1 MKRYDA
7 LQKIAKLVTP
17 EDYVVTSV
25 GTIKNEWYSVSPG
38 DGTFFLSL
46 MGGVV
51 PFAFGLAV
59 ALPHRRVIAF
69 DTDGGCLMNPG
80 ALCTMANE
88 LPPNL
93 TILVFDNGMYE
104 GVGGHPTHTSRNV
117 DLERLAAGAG
127 IPTTGT
133 ARDPETLSKVVAM
146 MLADDKIG
154 FLNLKIERGVFRD
167 YPRDRVK
174 VSDGIE
180 DKYKF
185 IRHVERQERVKIKP
199 QYIED

>member
-7 LQKIAKLVTP
+7 IQRIAKLLTP

-25 GTIKNEWYSVSPG
+25 GTIKNEWFSVSPTEG
-38 DGTFFLSL
+38 SFFLSL

-51 PFAFGLAV
+51 PFAYGLSV
-59 ALPHRRVIAF
+59 ALPHRRVVAF

-93 TILVFDNGMYE
+93 TILVFDNGIYE
-104 GVGGHPTHTSRNV
+104 GVGGHPTHTSKNV
-117 DLERLAAGAG
+117 DLEKLAAGAG
-127 IPTTGT
+127 IPTTAT
-133 ARDPETLSKVVAM
+133 ARDPDAVTKIMSAM
-146 MLADDKIG
+146 LTDGKLG
-154 FLNLKIERGVFRD
+154 FLNLKIEPGVFRD
-167 YPRDRVK
+167 FPADRIK

-199 QYIED
+199 QYIEN

>member
-7 LQKIAKLVTP
+7 LQRIAKLVTA

-25 GTIKNEWYSVSPG
+25 GTIKNEWYSVAPG

-51 PFAFGLAV
+51 PFAYGLSL

-93 TILVFDNGMYE
+93 TILVFDNAMYE

-127 IPTTGT
+127 IPITGT
-133 ARDPETLSKVVAM
+133 ARDPESLAKHLSA

-154 FLNLKIERGVFRD
+154 FLNLKVQPGVFRD
-167 YPRDRVK
+167 FPPDRVK

-185 IRHVERQERVKIKP
+185 IRHVERQERVSIKP
-199 QYIED
+199 HYIQD

>member
-7 LQKIAKLVTP
+7 LQQIAKLVSP

-117 DLERLAAGAG
+117 DLERLASGAG

-133 ARDPETLSKVVAM
+133 ARDPQTLSKVMAE
-146 MLADDKIG
+146 MLTDNKIG
-154 FLNLKIERGVFRD
+154 FLNLKIEPGVFRD

-185 IRHVERQERVKIKP
+185 IRHVERQERLKIKP

>member
-7 LQKIAKLVTP
+7 LKQIAKLLTA

-25 GTIKNEWYSVSPG
+25 GTIKNEWYSVSPSEG
-38 DGTFFLSL
+38 SFFLSL

-88 LPPNL
+88 LPSNL
-93 TILVFDNGMYE
+93 TILVFDNGIYE

-127 IPTTGT
+127 IPTTAT
-133 ARDPETLSKVVAM
+133 ARDTEAVATVMSTMLTDNKV
-146 MLADDKIG
+146 G
-154 FLNLKIERGVFRD
+154 FLNLKIEPGVFRD
-167 YPRDRVK
+167 FPPDRVK

-199 QYIED
+199 QYIEN

>member
-7 LQKIAKLVTP
+7 IQRIAKLLTP

-25 GTIKNEWYSVSPG
+25 GTIKAEWYSVTPTE
-38 DGTFFLSL
+38 GTFFLSL

-51 PFAFGLAV
+51 PFAYGLAV
-59 ALPHRRVIAF
+59 ALPHRRIVAF

-88 LPPNL
+88 LPKNL
-93 TILVFDNGMYE
+93 TILVFDNEIYE

-117 DLERLAAGAG
+117 DLEKLAAGAG
-127 IPTTGT
+127 IPVTGT
-133 ARDPETLSKVVAM
+133 ARDPETVTKLVSA
-146 MLADDKIG
+146 MLADDTVG
-154 FLNLKIERGVFRD
+154 FLNLKVQPGVFRD
-167 YPRDRVK
+167 FPAGRFK
-174 VSDGIE
+174 VSDGTE

-185 IRHVERQERVKIKP
+185 IRHVERQEGLSIKP
-199 QYIED
+199 PFIKN

>member
-7 LQKIAKLVTP
+7 LREIAKLLTA

-25 GTIKNEWYSVSPG
+25 GTIKNEWYSVSPTEG
-38 DGTFFLSL
+38 SFFLSM

-51 PFAFGLAV
+51 PFAFGLSV

-93 TILVFDNGMYE
+93 TILVFDNEMYE

-117 DLERLAAGAG
+117 DLERLASGAG
-127 IPTTGT
+127 IPTAAT
-133 ARDPETLSKVVAM
+133 ARDPETVSNVLGK
-146 MLADDKIG
+146 MLADNKVG
-154 FLNLKIERGVFRD
+154 FLNLKIEPGVFRD
-167 YPRDRVK
+167 FSPDRIK

-185 IRHVERQERVKIKP
+185 IRHVERQERLKIKP
-199 QYIED
+199 QCIEN